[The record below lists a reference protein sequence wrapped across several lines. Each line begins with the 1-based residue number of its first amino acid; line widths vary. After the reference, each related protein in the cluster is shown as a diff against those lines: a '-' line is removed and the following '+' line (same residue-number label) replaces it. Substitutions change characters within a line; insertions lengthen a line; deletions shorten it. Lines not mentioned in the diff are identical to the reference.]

1 MREGRQECRRE
12 HDDCQMQQNAVFS
25 REKIWGIVLYRRN
38 SCELSRYRRV
48 DPLVSP
54 IFLSVLVLIAFY
66 THFNLDLVQYNTK
79 LLRKAAARL
88 RAADAA
94 KRAA

>member
-1 MREGRQECRRE
+1 M
-12 HDDCQMQQNAVFS
+12 
-25 REKIWGIVLYRRN
+25 
-38 SCELSRYRRV
+38 
-48 DPLVSP
+48 SP